1 MSIVLTNWNAAF
13 QKERGTWFLTVYA
26 VFAFVLGS
34 IAWVRGSFAAR
45 IIDHLARDFFCL
57 QGPAGPS
64 CVCKGRLWPSR
75 CSSGL
80 PGYRES
86 LRALTFSG
94 AIVFGV
100 AWSLFSMH
108 FSQPATTGEMGLN
121 LAGSFLM
128 GGAFYLVLTTLRLI
142 LSRRVSAF
150 LRLATIPLVLVAT
163 LVDSEARAAPF
174 AIWPILMPVFVAL
187 CGFVWIRLGDM
198 ECVKRGQR
206 IILADA
212 IERGPVPE
220 SPRTTLPRV
229 EKWLKSQMERQGYLH
244 AGRYVWGELYAAIGR
259 LLHYWKWV
267 LGSLLG
273 CAWILGDMGPSAA
286 NVVFAASGSL
296 ACMPRSPVLS
306 PLVLPG
312 GRKERRQA
320 ALGAVA
326 ATSLLL
332 MAAASAIV
340 VLSWLL
346 SPFLG
351 GAPSEGRE
359 ASYAGLQP
367 YGVLLPCVLAPW
379 FSAFGLLG
387 FRPRSL
393 GELAVTMVVVA
404 MTIVLVAML
413 AEISFTLAV
422 PIWSIWMQPIAAAGV
437 FVGGWLF
444 LLLVLRVVSIRW
456 DLVDQPPTQD
466 D

>member
-1 MSIVLTNWNAAF
+1 MNIVLTNWKAAF
-13 QKERGTWFLTVYA
+13 QKERGTWFCTVYA
-26 VFAFVLGS
+26 AFVFVIGS
-34 IAWVRGSFAAR
+34 IAWVRGSSAAR
-45 IIDHLARDFFCL
+45 IIDHSLGVFL
-57 QGPAGPS
+57 LAGP
-64 CVCKGRLWPSR
+64 GWAILRLQRATVAKPLFF
-75 CSSGL
+75 GL

-100 AWSLFSMH
+100 AWSLFSMPLAE
-108 FSQPATTGEMGLN
+108 PATAGEMGLN
-121 LAGSFLM
+121 LAGGLLM
-128 GGAFYLVLTTLRLI
+128 GVAFYLVLTALRLI

-150 LRLATIPLVLVAT
+150 LRFATILLVLVAT
-163 LVDSEARAAPF
+163 PVDSETRAAAF
-174 AIWPILMPVFVAL
+174 AIWPVLMPVFVAL
-187 CGFVWIRLGDM
+187 CGFIWIRLGDM
-198 ECVKRGQR
+198 ECIKRGQR

-212 IERGPVPE
+212 IERGPVPGA
-220 SPRTTLPRV
+220 PRTTLPWV
-229 EKWLKSQMERQGYLH
+229 EKWLESQMERQSYLH

-267 LGSLLG
+267 VGLLLG
-273 CAWILGDMGPSAA
+273 CAWILGYMGSSAA

-312 GRKERRQA
+312 GRKEKRQA
-320 ALGAVA
+320 AIGAVV

-346 SPFLG
+346 SSVLDG
-351 GAPSEGRE
+351 PSEGRE

-367 YGVLLPCVLAPW
+367 YGVFLPCVLAPW

-393 GELAVTMVVVA
+393 GELAVTMLIVA

-413 AEISFTLAV
+413 AEIFFTLAV
-422 PIWSIWMQPIAAAGV
+422 PIWSIWMQPIAAVGV

-444 LLLVLRVVSIRW
+444 LLLVLWVVSSRW
-456 DLVDQPPTQD
+456 DLAGQRPTQD